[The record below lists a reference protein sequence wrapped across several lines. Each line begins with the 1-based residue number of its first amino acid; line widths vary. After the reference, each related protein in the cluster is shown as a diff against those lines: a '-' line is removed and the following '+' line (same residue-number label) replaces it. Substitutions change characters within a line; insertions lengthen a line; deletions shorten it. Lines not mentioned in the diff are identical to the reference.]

1 MAKYERGKR
10 ILHPQDTIENLEVL
24 KKVVAQYEP
33 EKLTTLESTLDELK
47 EMVSR
52 FLPQVPTE
60 VWTVGPDYFNSTC
73 PRCPCC
79 GSRVRRMKDTR
90 CHKCG
95 QLIDWEHYV
104 KPKP

>member
-24 KKVVAQYEP
+24 KEVVAQYEP
-33 EKLTTLESTLDELK
+33 EKLATLESILDELK

-52 FLPQVPTE
+52 FLPQLPDGEWV
-60 VWTVGPDYFNSTC
+60 VGPGYFGEAC

-79 GSRVRRMKDTR
+79 GARVRKCKDSSCR
-90 CHKCG
+90 KCG

-104 KPKP
+104 KPKS